1 MIVFKKALARRTF
14 LRGMGTAVAL
24 PLLEM
29 AAPAAYQMIASTTM
43 VTIRQ
48 VRLALIG
55 RNESMPVSTVSI
67 AP

>member
-1 MIVFKKALARRTF
+1 VSESSTVFS
-14 LRGMGTAVAL
+14 AVAL

-29 AAPAAYQMIASTTM
+29 AAAAAYQMIASTTM

-48 VRLALIG
+48 VRFALIG